1 MKFKLLYFSFAL
13 ILSAILFQSNSLGR
27 AKDAGEGNTGAP
39 GDDKDVC
46 QSCHN
51 SNSIQ
56 TTETLTLRDTFGTV
70 VAEYAPGQTYDLTVT
85 INTAKGNPVAWGFQC
100 VTLKDAGNLPYNAW
114 TNPGNNVQL
123 TSLNTGRQYA
133 EHIGPGNSNEFTVQ
147 WIAPEVG
154 TGSITFYAGGNGVN
168 LDQHDTGDGGTKTKL
183 TVTEGAVLGS
193 KDLPRN
199 VSFEAY
205 PNPVIRGTQLIFPEA
220 TKANGSLQILNMN
233 GQIIANNGHS
243 IAAGTKDFTLD
254 LSQLSTGLYLIRYQ
268 SEAGNFTKRMV
279 RL

>member
-13 ILSAILFQSNSLGR
+13 LLGAVLFQSSSLGR

-56 TTETLTLRDTFGTV
+56 TTATLTLRDTFGNV
-70 VAEYAPGQTYDLTVT
+70 VTAYAPTQIYDLTVT
-85 INTAKGNPVAWGFQC
+85 INTAKGNPLAWGFQC

-114 TNPGNNVQL
+114 SKPGNNVQL

-147 WIAPEVG
+147 WTAPEVG

-168 LDQHDTGDGGTKTKL
+168 LDMHNTGDGGTKTKI

-193 KDLPRN
+193 KELHSN
-199 VSFEAY
+199 LSFDAF
-205 PNPVIRGTQLIFPEA
+205 PNPVISSTQLIFPEA

-233 GQIIANNGHS
+233 GQIIASNGQT
-243 IAAGTKDFTLD
+243 IVAGTKEFTLD
-254 LSQLSTGLYLIRYQ
+254 MSQFCTGLYLIRYQ
-268 SEAGNFTKRMV
+268 SESGNFTKRVV